1 MNKKRLL
8 SFKKKGYIEEI
19 PINDNID
26 NYEKIEIK
34 ERSGIKTTL
43 FRHILKENK
52 SDDISNYDKSW
63 SIFNSLV
70 NQ

>member
-1 MNKKRLL
+1 MNKNRLL

-34 ERSGIKTTL
+34 EKSGIKTTL
-43 FRHILKENK
+43 FRHISKKNK
-52 SDDISNYDKSW
+52 SNDISNFNKSW
-63 SIFNSLV
+63 NVFNSLV